1 MRPLVPVVPAGGVH
15 TPHVRKR
22 PFLPEGHRG
31 MGWQRWVAEG
41 QQEGQE
47 GTYIEK
53 LVMKAFLGS
62 SIWKTASCILSA
74 LLTTLLVT
82 TVCANRDETLQST
95 VRL

>member
-1 MRPLVPVVPAGGVH
+1 MGRATGG
-15 TPHVRKR
+15 
-22 PFLPEGHRG
+22 
-31 MGWQRWVAEG
+31 
-41 QQEGQE
+41 GQE

-62 SIWKTASCILSA
+62 SIWKTASRRVSA

-82 TVCANRDETLQST
+82 TVWANREETLEST